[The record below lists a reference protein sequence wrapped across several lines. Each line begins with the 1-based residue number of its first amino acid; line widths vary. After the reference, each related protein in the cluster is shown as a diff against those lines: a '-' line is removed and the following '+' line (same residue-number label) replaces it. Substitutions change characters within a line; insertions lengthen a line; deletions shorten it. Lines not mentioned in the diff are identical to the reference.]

1 MTKHLQ
7 IEDNVP
13 VVRLQGGINTA
24 LPITTTSSVSAAT
37 TTATTS
43 NVTTANITTLNV
55 TTVSSAPSVTGVLTP
70 TGGVAAAGGFT
81 APTVFHTGNLQPT
94 AAAAATSGAT
104 NASVVT
110 TETYVAEVFVPV
122 NATLTGVSV
131 LNGTAVAGNL
141 HVGLADSTGLV
152 VAQSATNVAASG
164 TTAYQQVP
172 FTGTYA
178 AKGPAKYFVL
188 LQGSNTGGRYIA
200 HTIGNFGATKV
211 TGETYGTFLTTAA
224 YSTTTFTTAIGPV
237 ADVY

>member
-1 MTKHLQ
+1 MTKHLKL
-7 IEDNVP
+7 ESYTSAMK
-13 VVRLQGGINTA
+13 LEGALYTA
-24 LPITTTSSVSAAT
+24 LPITTTSTV
-37 TTATTS
+37 TA
-43 NVTTANITTLNV
+43 VGITNTG
-55 TTVSSAPSVTGVLTP
+55 AQSVTGAFTP

-81 APTVFHTGNLQPT
+81 NPTVFHSGGT
-94 AAAAATSGAT
+94 APFSGVAATSGAT

-141 HVGLADSTGLV
+141 NVALANSSGTV
-152 VAQSATNVAASG
+152 VAQSATTTAASG
-164 TTAYQQVP
+164 TSAYQQVP
-172 FTGTYA
+172 FSATYA

-188 LQGSNTGGRYIA
+188 LQGSNTAGRYNA

-211 TGETYGTFLTTAA
+211 TAETYGTFLTTAA
-224 YSTTTFTTAIGPV
+224 YSTTTFTTAIAPV